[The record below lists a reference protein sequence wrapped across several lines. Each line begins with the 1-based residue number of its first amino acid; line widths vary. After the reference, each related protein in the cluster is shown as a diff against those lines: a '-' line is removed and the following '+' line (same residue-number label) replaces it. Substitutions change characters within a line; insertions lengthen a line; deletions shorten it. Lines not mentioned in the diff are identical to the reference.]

1 MFKIATHTFRTD
13 GSFGSIEG
21 DLSPIRMYTITCFV
35 AQRYT
40 ARFWHIEITHFKRR
54 QANFNVINDFQT
66 IFTGLQS
73 QNAQIKSCI

>member
-1 MFKIATHTFRTD
+1 M
-13 GSFGSIEG
+13 EG
-21 DLSPIRMYTITCFV
+21 DLSPIRMYMITCFV

-73 QNAQIKSCI
+73 LNAQIKSCMFDEGGFV